1 MQRKN
6 VKNLVTAG
14 LCLALGVAMPTL
26 FHMVGLGSAFL
37 PMHIPVLLCG
47 LLCGWRLGLL
57 CGIMTPLL
65 CSLLTGMPPL
75 FPTGVSMMFE
85 LAGYGAFTGFLYRA
99 KQCNLYLALVGAM
112 LGGRAV
118 YGVVNAVLMGVSGQA
133 YGMAAFLA
141 GAFANAVPGIIAQL
155 IFVPLIVVALQK
167 SHLVEAPRGR

>member
-1 MQRKN
+1 MQRRSI
-6 VKNLVTAG
+6 KNLVTAG

-85 LAGYGAFTGFLYRA
+85 LAGYGAFTGFLYRT
-99 KQCNLYLALVGAM
+99 KRCNLYLALVGAM

-141 GAFANAVPGIIAQL
+141 GAFANAVPGIISQL

-167 SHLVEAPRGR
+167 SHLVESPRSC